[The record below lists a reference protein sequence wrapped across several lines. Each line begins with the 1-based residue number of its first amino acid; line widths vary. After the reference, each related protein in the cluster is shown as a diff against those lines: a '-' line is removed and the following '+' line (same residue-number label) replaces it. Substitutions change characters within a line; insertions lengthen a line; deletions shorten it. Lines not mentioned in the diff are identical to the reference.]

1 MRLWTLVAV
10 AGLLAVPVSPLA
22 RQPAASSDVH
32 PRMLVSAGD
41 PFTGLDVLRA
51 RYAAG
56 RRPPDDVCGDAL
68 TWLVT
73 HEEGA
78 AQRAVQRLR
87 DEPAPARPG
96 SRTYP
101 AYVCRALAFDWLY
114 THPGFDAALKDRVAS
129 ELAGAAERMLQ
140 DVSLREPDAVSY
152 QNYPV
157 RFLALA
163 DFTSAAVANHP
174 SVAARMAPVR
184 TRVRQS
190 LDNILRTT
198 DLVTPTGGFHESMDY
213 MRITMAPL
221 AMMAELRRTSDG
233 DDPAWRYGLFRN
245 MIRTYLYKVL
255 PDGSSSREGDDE
267 YPLRQSDDNAVLAYL
282 VSRFKDPY
290 AAWMLRES
298 GWCPPEWRVPVLQF
312 LWDDERVAPRDP
324 RKAPPSEL
332 PRHHWFRGIDH
343 VVLRDGWET
352 GSTWIQFLAGPFFA
366 KHQHLDRNAF
376 TIYHGGYLAI
386 DSGAD
391 YTDTESPHYLN
402 YYRRTVAH
410 NTMLVD
416 EPGETFF
423 WGEDLWRA
431 ANDGGQRMNSS
442 RYWNTIRSVDD
453 WQRTRA
459 LWDVALVEAASFHD
473 GDYQYV
479 RGNAT
484 NAYAASKVSLFTRD
498 LLYLPA
504 RGVLAVFDRVR
515 SPSPD
520 FKKVWL
526 LHGVNRPRVESSQ
539 GGNAVGHGGTSYG
552 AATTV
557 AWEDGAGSLRVHPV
571 LPRARDVTIRGG
583 EGWEFWTPGD
593 EHGGA
598 WGSGRNWPLE
608 PWEGGPLPDDPYLV
622 RMWKTFW
629 GDDFTR
635 LARSNAKGVV
645 PGSWRMEVTP
655 VESSADDRFLHVLEI
670 GDRGAPGARHVEA
683 LDGALLSGAIV
694 DDLVVL
700 FARSETPA
708 TDGEITLPSPGIRE
722 LFVAGLRPNVS
733 YELQW
738 TTLGIPKGAVTARAD
753 EAGVLKVTLEAPGA
767 PAERLRLHVVN
778 GR

>member
-1 MRLWTLVAV
+1 MRLLPLAL
-10 AGLLAVPVSPLA
+10 AGLLLTVAAAPQA
-22 RQPAASSDVH
+22 RQPPSPAPAH
-32 PRMLVSAGD
+32 PRMLVSASD

-51 RYAAG
+51 RYASG
-56 RRPPDDVCGDAL
+56 RRPSNDACGEAL
-68 TWLVT
+68 TWLLT
-73 HEEGA
+73 GDEAFAE
-78 AQRAVQRLR
+78 RAVQRLR

-114 THPGFDAALKDRVAS
+114 EYSGFDAALKDRVAG
-129 ELAGAAERMLQ
+129 ELAQAAERMLQ
-140 DVSLREPDAVSY
+140 DASLREPDAVSY

-163 DFTSAAVANHP
+163 DFASAAVANHP

-184 TRVRQS
+184 DRIRRS
-190 LDNILRTT
+190 FDNILRTAE
-198 DLVTPTGGFHESMDY
+198 LVTPTGGFHESMDY
-213 MRITMAPL
+213 MRITMAPM
-221 AMMAELRRTSDG
+221 AMMAELRRTGDG
-233 DDPAWRYGLFRN
+233 DDPAWQYGLFQN
-245 MIRTYLYKVL
+245 IIRTYLYKVL

-267 YPLRQSDDNAVLAYL
+267 YPLRQSDDNTVLAYA

-312 LWDDERVAPRDP
+312 LWSDDRVAARDP
-324 RKAPPSEL
+324 RKATPNEL
-332 PRHHWFRGIDH
+332 PRHHWFRGLDH
-343 VVLRDGWET
+343 VVFRDGWDT
-352 GSTWIQFLAGPFFA
+352 GSTWIQFLAGPFTA

-410 NTMLVD
+410 NTMLVYQ
-416 EPGETFF
+416 PGETFF

-431 ANDGGQRMNSS
+431 ANDGGQRMDSS

-453 WQRTRA
+453 WQRTRD
-459 LWDVALVEAASFHD
+459 LWDVARVEAASFHD

-484 NAYAASKVSLFTRD
+484 NAYAASKVSLFTRE
-498 LLYLPA
+498 LLYVPA
-504 RGVLAVFDRVR
+504 RGLLAIFDRVR
-515 SPSPD
+515 SAAPD
-520 FKKVWL
+520 LKKVWL
-526 LHGVNRPRVESSQ
+526 LHGVDRPQVEAPSAGTDS
-539 GGNAVGHGGTSYG
+539 GHGGMSYG

-557 AWEDGAGSLRVHPV
+557 TWQDGTGSLRVHPL
-571 LPRARDVTIRGG
+571 LPRGRNVTIRGG
-583 EGWEFWTPGD
+583 DGWEFWTPGD

-608 PWEGGPLPDDPYLV
+608 PWDGGPLPDDPYLV

-629 GDDFTR
+629 GDDFTH
-635 LARSNAKGVV
+635 LARSNKKGVV
-645 PGSWRMEVTP
+645 PGNWRMEVTP
-655 VESSADDRFLHVLEI
+655 SQPSADDRFLHVLEI
-670 GDRGAPGARHVEA
+670 GDRGAAGARRVEV
-683 LDGALLSGAIV
+683 LDGELLSGALV

-700 FARSETPA
+700 FARDERPA
-708 TDGEITLPSPGIRE
+708 DNGEITLPSAE
-722 LFVAGLRPNVS
+722 VHTLLVAGLCPGTT

-738 TTLGIPKGAVTARAD
+738 TTLGIPKGAVTARTD
-753 EAGVLKVTLEAPGA
+753 EAGVLKVDLQGA
-767 PAERLRLHVVN
+767 PAERLRLYVVN
-778 GR
+778 RR